1 MSHTDPTPR
10 QRLLKALKHEEPD
23 RVPLDMSS
31 TQVTSINNT
40 AYVNLRRYL
49 GLPAAEPDTVDHVQQ
64 VCVPHDDVMQRLRI
78 DTRGL
83 FPLVSNN
90 WNLQIED
97 EGDSWTFVDEWQCKH
112 RKPKVAGHYFSL
124 CRSPLDGTP
133 LTTRDVDAHP
143 WPDPADPRRWAGL
156 HQRAEKFRREGYAVV
171 MKGLCAGI
179 LEMACRLRPM
189 EKLMMDLAM
198 GEQCALK
205 LLAKIAELKG
215 RFWEAALDD
224 LGDVVDVAVEADDYG
239 TQQSMLVSPAMYR
252 RFSSPSRRSCWRSSE
267 RLPQGF
273 IFFHSCGN
281 VRALIPDFIEIG
293 VDILNPVHIT
303 ATGMEPGALK
313 RDFGRDICF
322 WGGGVDTQGV
332 LPNGTPEQVREDVK
346 RNVSALMPGGGYVFN
361 TVHNIQ
367 ADVPPEN
374 IMAMLETLWEVGV
387 YRYRPAGPGP
397 ERAAPRRRARR

>member
-1 MSHTDPTPR
+1 
-10 QRLLKALKHEEPD
+10 
-23 RVPLDMSS
+23 
-31 TQVTSINNT
+31 
-40 AYVNLRRYL
+40 
-49 GLPAAEPDTVDHVQQ
+49 
-64 VCVPHDDVMQRLRI
+64 
-78 DTRGL
+78 
-83 FPLVSNN
+83 
-90 WNLQIED
+90 
-97 EGDSWTFVDEWQCKH
+97 
-112 RKPKVAGHYFSL
+112 
-124 CRSPLDGTP
+124 
-133 LTTRDVDAHP
+133 
-143 WPDPADPRRWAGL
+143 
-156 HQRAEKFRREGYAVV
+156 

-189 EKLMMDLAM
+189 DKFMMDLAM
-198 GEQCALK
+198 GDEAAMH

-215 RFWEAALDD
+215 RFWEAALGQ

-252 RFSSPSRRSCWRSSE
+252 RIFKPLQAELFAIIRK
-267 RLPQGF
+267 RLPDGF

-303 ATGMEPGALK
+303 AAGMEPVALK

-332 LPNGTPEQVREDVK
+332 LPSGTPEQVREDVK
-346 RNVSALMPGGGYVFN
+346 RNVAALMPGGGYVFN

-387 YRYRPAGPGP
+387 YG
-397 ERAAPRRRARR
+397 